1 MAKKLPTYDG
11 AHKKLETENVKT
23 FFIAN

>member
-1 MAKKLPTYDG
+1 MAKNLPTYDG
-11 AHKKLETENVKT
+11 AHKKLETENLKT